1 MISSV
6 MNSGVYGI
14 QRGNEMLNRSA
25 DQIAKAN
32 MPPEQGGPESIE
44 KSVVEQ
50 SLAKNQVQA
59 SAKVVQAGSDMLG
72 TLIDI
77 KV

>member
-6 MNSGVYGI
+6 LSSGVYGI
-14 QRGNEMLNRSA
+14 ARGNDMLNRSA

-32 MPPEQGGPESIE
+32 LPPEEGGPEEIVSPM
-44 KSVVEQ
+44 VEQ
-50 SLAKNQVQA
+50 QLGKIQVQA

>member
-32 MPPEQGGPESIE
+32 MPPEQGGPERIE

>member
-6 MNSGVYGI
+6 MNAGVYGI
-14 QRGNEMLNRSA
+14 QRGNDMLNRSA

-32 MPPEQGGPESIE
+32 IPPEAGGPKELVTPI
-44 KSVVEQ
+44 VEQ
-50 SLAKNQVQA
+50 HLGKIQVQA

>member
-6 MNSGVYGI
+6 MNAGVYGI
-14 QRGNEMLNRSA
+14 QRGNDMLNRSA

-32 MPPEQGGPESIE
+32 VPPEAGGPEELITPI
-44 KSVVEQ
+44 VEQ
-50 SLAKNQVQA
+50 NLGKIQVQA
-59 SAKVVQAGSDMLG
+59 SAKVVQAGNEMLG